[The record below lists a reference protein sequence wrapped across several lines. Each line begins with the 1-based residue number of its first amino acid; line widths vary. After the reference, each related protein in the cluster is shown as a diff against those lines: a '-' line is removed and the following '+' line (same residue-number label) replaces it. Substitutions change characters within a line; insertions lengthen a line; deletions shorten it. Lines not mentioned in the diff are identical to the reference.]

1 MFLNGLALN
10 IQVKG
15 DLEVA
20 KNHRKDL
27 GAIRGE
33 VEILNNM
40 PYASFN
46 FSVTV
51 VVCIAC
57 RLLSDLITIKRK
69 QRNAAL
75 HISILRQ

>member
-1 MFLNGLALN
+1 MFLNGLGLN

-33 VEILNNM
+33 VEVLNNM